1 MVGSGI
7 DVSYNT
13 FLQQTRPKIIELGVR
28 FPQPHQIIKVQ
39 QLAEEKSGEFTRVTT
54 KSYNKV
60 PCLDVQYV
68 AKGFRVVGSKKEYA
82 IRLGKILKIKNYK
95 RIKTR

>member
-1 MVGSGI
+1 LQGDRALVGSGI

-60 PCLDVQYV
+60 PEKLSNQRFDSRQMIS
-68 AKGFRVVGSKKEYA
+68 GWF
-82 IRLGKILKIKNYK
+82 
-95 RIKTR
+95 